1 MKKLN
6 YTIVSEPPTADEY
19 IELRYK
25 VAWDSVE
32 QSVAQNS
39 LDNSLFNVS
48 IRHAEN
54 LIGMARVVGDGFIY
68 FYIQDVLV
76 SPEYQG
82 YGIGRALMERVENYL
97 SKACPE
103 GSTVGLLA
111 AKGKEAFYQN
121 YGFIARD
128 GENLGKG
135 MCRFVRKQS
144 I

>member
-6 YTIVSEPPTADEY
+6 YIINDEPPTAREY
-19 IELRYK
+19 LELRGK
-25 VAWDSVE
+25 VGWDSVE

-48 IRHAEN
+48 IRQAEN

-76 SPEYQG
+76 TPEYQG

-97 SKACPE
+97 SKACSE

-111 AKGKEAFYQN
+111 AK
-121 YGFIARD
+121 
-128 GENLGKG
+128 
-135 MCRFVRKQS
+135 
-144 I
+144 

>member
-6 YTIVSEPPTADEY
+6 YIINDEPPTAREY
-19 IELRYK
+19 LELRGK
-25 VAWDSVE
+25 LGWDSVE
-32 QSVAQNS
+32 QNIAKKS

-82 YGIGRALMERVENYL
+82 YGIGRVLMERVENYL

-103 GSTVGLLA
+103 GSTIGLLA

-121 YGFIARD
+121 YEFIARD

-135 MCRFVRKQS
+135 MCRFVRK
-144 I
+144 